1 MRVYDVHNDGYSH
14 FMSFVD
20 ERFQFVGC
28 PEARR
33 RGEETGYVIPERT
46 VIRVL
51 LYSHDLYGV
60 VSIGNNAG
68 KYLFFKFG
76 ITANFF
82 FLLRHTD
89 VTFVNQ

>member
-1 MRVYDVHNDGYSH
+1 MSDFNSSGVPKRDDGAKK
-14 FMSFVD
+14 
-20 ERFQFVGC
+20 
-28 PEARR
+28 P
-33 RGEETGYVIPERT
+33 GYVIPERT
-46 VIRVL
+46 VIGVL

-60 VSIGNNAG
+60 VSVGNNAG